1 MSWVLVAGLGVSGM
15 AAIAY
20 LRAQGVRVR
29 AFDTR
34 ADYDVS
40 VLRARWPEVEVA
52 LGCLPDDWCQGM
64 AQVVL
69 SPGVDPRQDW
79 VRALAATG
87 AEMVGEV
94 ELFARALPQQAQVV
108 AITGSNGKST
118 VTTLVG
124 ELLAAQGYRVAVGG
138 NLGTPALALL
148 ADAVEVYVLELS
160 SFQLE
165 TTRSL
170 RALSATVLNICEDHL
185 DRYDGMAEYI
195 AAKARLLTMT
205 QLSVVNR
212 DDAVT
217 SVLTPDGVLQV
228 GFSLQAVVL
237 PGDWGVQGAGVAAV
251 LGRWQASGVFEP
263 WVSVSEMQL
272 VGRHNW
278 ANVLAA
284 LALCQPLGLTVAVAQ
299 QVLSRFTGLAHR
311 AQPVRV
317 VDEVLWVN
325 DSKGTNVGSTLAAI
339 ASLGADRPV
348 VLLAGGLGKGQD
360 FTPLRV
366 VLARYGRALVVFG
379 RDAAQIAEAVG
390 DACPRVSALTLDEA
404 VSAARALAQ
413 PGDCVLLSP
422 ACASF
427 DQFSGYAQRGE
438 VFMRLVAGLS

>member
-15 AAIAY
+15 AALAH
-20 LRAQGVRVR
+20 LCAQGVRVR

-40 VLRARWPEVEVA
+40 ALRARWPEVEVA
-52 LGCLPDDWCQGM
+52 LGRLPDDWCQGVD
-64 AQVVL
+64 QVVL
-69 SPGVDPRQDW
+69 SPGVDPRQNW

-94 ELFARALPQQAQVV
+94 ELFARALPAGAQVV

-118 VTTLVG
+118 VTTLVA
-124 ELLAAQGYRVAVGG
+124 ELLVAQGHRVAVGG

-148 ADAVEVYVLELS
+148 ADGVDVYVLELS

-170 RALSATVLNICEDHL
+170 CALSATVLNICEDHL
-185 DRYDGMAEYI
+185 DRYDGMADYI
-195 AAKARLLTMT
+195 AAKAKLLTMT

-217 SVLTPDGVLQV
+217 SVLTPDGVMQV
-228 GFSLQAVVL
+228 GFSLQAAVRS
-237 PGDWGVQGAGVAAV
+237 GDWGVQGRGVAAV
-251 LGRWQASGVFEP
+251 LGRWQSSGVFEP
-263 WVSVSEMQL
+263 WLSVSEMQL

-299 QVLSRFTGLAHR
+299 QVLSGFTGLAHR

-317 VDEVLWVN
+317 VDDVLWVN

-360 FTPLRV
+360 FTPLRA
-366 VLARYGRALVVFG
+366 VLAHYGRALVVFG
-379 RDAAQIAEAVG
+379 RDADQIAEAVG
-390 DACPRVSALTLDEA
+390 DACPVVSVLTLDEA
-404 VSAARALAQ
+404 VSAARSLAQ